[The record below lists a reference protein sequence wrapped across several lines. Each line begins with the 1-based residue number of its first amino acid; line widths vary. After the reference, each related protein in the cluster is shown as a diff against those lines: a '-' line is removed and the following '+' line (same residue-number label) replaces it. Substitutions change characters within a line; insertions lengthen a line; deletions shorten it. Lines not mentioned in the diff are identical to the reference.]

1 MTSRDTQQP
10 ASEAT
15 LQAQEIAVATGL
27 VYVNDA
33 DAGLKRARRGKGFIY
48 LDADGA
54 QVRDSGTLQRIRSL
68 VIPPAYTD
76 VWICKHPRGHLQATG
91 RDARRRKQ
99 YRYHPEWRNVR
110 DEGKFHRMI
119 EFGERLPTL
128 RRRLRKDLKLPG
140 LSRDKV
146 LAALVTLL
154 EETLI
159 RVGNEEYARTN
170 KSFGL
175 TTLRNKHVSFL
186 KDGRAFFNF
195 RGKSGQVQEVLLNDV
210 QLSRIVRNCQQL
222 PGQHLFQYVDDEGQ
236 RQPVDSALV
245 NDYLKEAMGCTAES
259 EGFTAK
265 DFRTWGATLRAIA
278 LLACKPLPE
287 PVSERALKSG
297 IVEAVKQVA
306 AELGNT
312 PTVCRKSYINPVVFS
327 AWREGALHEF
337 TVSGS
342 APRKLEQ
349 LALKFL
355 RTQERRAR
363 TENRHSAKRP
373 RRQG

>member
-1 MTSRDTQQP
+1 MTSRDTQPP
-10 ASEAT
+10 ASDAV
-15 LQAQEIAVATGL
+15 LQAQETAIATGL

-33 DAGLKRARRGKGFIY
+33 DAGLTRVRRGKGFAY
-48 LDADGA
+48 QDSDGA
-54 QVRDSGTLQRIRSL
+54 RVRDSATLQRIRSL

-76 VWICKHPRGHLQATG
+76 VWICRHPRGHLQATG

-99 YRYHPEWRNVR
+99 YRYHPEWRSVR

-119 EFGERLPTL
+119 VFGERLPTL

-195 RGKSGQVQEVLLNDV
+195 RGKSGQTQEVLLNDV
-210 QLSRIVRNCQQL
+210 QLSKIVRNCQQL
-222 PGQHLFQYVDDEGQ
+222 PGQHLFQYVDDEGA
-236 RQPVDSALV
+236 RQPIDSALV
-245 NDYLKEAMGCTAES
+245 NEYLKEAMGCTAEA

-265 DFRTWGATLRAIA
+265 DFRTWGGTLRAIA
-278 LLACKPLPE
+278 LLACKPLPD

-297 IVEAVKQVA
+297 IVDAVKQVA

-312 PTVCRKSYINPVVFS
+312 PSVCRKSYINPVVFS

-363 TENRHSAKRP
+363 TGTRRAAKP
-373 RRQG
+373 RRSRK